1 MTQHPSPTGG
11 APHSGAPARSML
23 SYLKWAFIVTG
34 LGLALGG
41 WLGWTTT
48 GTLAG
53 MLTILFICAVLAVL
67 EISLSFDNAIVNANK
82 LKSMT
87 PIWQRRF
94 LTWGILIAT
103 TAQVTLGWLIWRKVQ
118 KMHLIV
124 FVITLIFGSMTLFF
138 QNDVFI
144 KWRPS
149 IISFTLG
156 GILLLGHFLRER
168 NLLQRLCESLMVSGF
183 GFVVALSRRDWA
195 LLNIAFVLYFAFIVW
210 QWEIQRRHNM
220 SHLKYKAQGQTSNK
234 VHSEKSQNN
243 YPRTKRKY
251 YHWKYKCIT
260 II

>member
-1 MTQHPSPTGG
+1 MKQ
-11 APHSGAPARSML
+11 L
-23 SYLKWAFIVTG
+23 FDYLPVIVFFG
-34 LGLALGG
+34 LYFLGG
-41 WLGWTTT
+41 RDIM
-48 GTLAG
+48 LA
-53 MLTILFICAVLAVL
+53 
-67 EISLSFDNAIVNANK
+67 
-82 LKSMT
+82 
-87 PIWQRRF
+87 
-94 LTWGILIAT
+94 TWGILIAT

-195 LLNIAFVLYFAFIVW
+195 LLNIAFVLYFAFIGALNLYIAFNFSTDFWV
-210 QWEIQRRHNM
+210 NFKLFA
-220 SHLKYKAQGQTSNK
+220 SLPSK
-234 VHSEKSQNN
+234 
-243 YPRTKRKY
+243 
-251 YHWKYKCIT
+251 
-260 II
+260 